1 MLDTI
6 DGGEELPLALMRDQ
20 GNTSKRRMPMA
31 TRLKPATTRV
41 SHRIGRLRGIAP
53 NRARDED
60 LDFFLAISRQSLKAA
75 GRYIDEMLG
84 RA

>member
-1 MLDTI
+1 
-6 DGGEELPLALMRDQ
+6 
-20 GNTSKRRMPMA
+20 MA
-31 TRLKPATTRV
+31 MRLKPAMVRV

-60 LDFFLAISRQSLKAA
+60 LDFFLAISKRSLKAA
-75 GRYIDEMLG
+75 GRYIDELLG